1 MQLTRVC
8 LGLMV
13 ILVFTVALTGCTGS
27 SQQGS
32 SSPGAQT
39 TQAGGG
45 AQQSPVG
52 GSPSGSTAGQ
62 VLGALNYNWVEYKM
76 TSGAGGQQVT
86 MYFKFD
92 KQKGTCT
99 MRIEGQNI
107 PGMTG
112 QEMSCGSTGGQTQSN
127 PNQISSDVTW
137 TYTGTESVTVP
148 AGTFTA
154 SKYTSTYQGT
164 TSTYWVVGGTPLI
177 KMVSSGGEG
186 STTMELNGW
195 G

>member
-1 MQLTRVC
+1 MKFTMVC
-8 LGLMV
+8 FGIMA
-13 ILVFTVALTGCTGS
+13 ILVFMVALTGCTGS

-39 TQAGGG
+39 TQAVGG

-52 GSPSGSTAGQ
+52 GSPSGPTAGQ

-76 TSGAGGQQVT
+76 TSGDGGQQVT

-99 MRIEGQNI
+99 MRIEGQNM

-112 QEMSCGSTGGQTQSN
+112 QEMSCGSTSGETQSN
-127 PNQISSDVTW
+127 PNQMSSDVTL
-137 TYTGTESVTVP
+137 TYIGIESVTVP
-148 AGTFTA
+148 AGTFMA

-164 TSTYWVVGGTPLI
+164 TSTYWMVGGTPLL
-177 KMVSSGGEG
+177 KVVSGGGEG
-186 STTMELNGW
+186 SSTMELNGW

>member
-1 MQLTRVC
+1 
-8 LGLMV
+8 
-13 ILVFTVALTGCTGS
+13 
-27 SQQGS
+27 
-32 SSPGAQT
+32 
-39 TQAGGG
+39 
-45 AQQSPVG
+45 
-52 GSPSGSTAGQ
+52 
-62 VLGALNYNWVEYKM
+62 M
-76 TSGAGGQQVT
+76 TSGSGGQQMT

-92 KQKGTCT
+92 RQKGTCT
-99 MRIEGQNI
+99 MRIEGQQI

-127 PNQISSDVTW
+127 PNQVSSDVTF
-137 TYTGTESVTVP
+137 TYIGTESVAVP

-164 TSTYWVVGGTPLI
+164 TSTYWIAAGTPLL

-186 STTMELNGW
+186 STTMELDGW